1 MLVALAFIYFPKTFE
16 MVAKLNEP
24 VLGIMPFA
32 AIRADEIPAP
42 ACAFAVVVFRDYKA
56 RATTARDQKQL

>member
-1 MLVALAFIYFPKTFE
+1 

-32 AIRADEIPAP
+32 AIRADEIAAP
-42 ACAFAVVVFRDYKA
+42 AGALAVVVFRDDKA
-56 RATTARDQKQL
+56 GAATAWDKKQP